1 MALTEDQVRQR
12 IAKARA
18 LKAVLLADALQRAG
32 CDAATARQLG
42 VDGRRDAER
51 AAMVRTAS
59 EETWQVVFAV
69 LERRET
75 MNREDAEAHE
85 RELLGTH

>member
-1 MALTEDQVRQR
+1 MDSRDVAQL
-12 IAKARA
+12 IAKKRA
-18 LKAVLLADALQRAG
+18 LKAVLLADALQRVG
-32 CDAATARQLG
+32 CGAATARQLG
-42 VDGRRDAER
+42 ADGRRDAER

-75 MNREDAEAHE
+75 MTREGSEAHE
-85 RELLGTH
+85 RELLGTR